1 MVCILQNCIH
11 GDCDEPSTWLSYT
24 ATDYYHR
31 QFMHTAKW
39 DWNICWRQVPLRRN
53 CTTTFP
59 VVFLYNKRRSMV
71 KHQMF
76 VSSPIKGCKECAT
89 SLKVISHARA
99 GILKLIIFLECHS
112 LKFVIPWLSLSS
124 NSCVP
129 YFGWIH
135 YGGTYPSW
143 FKSLTW
149 CRCLYFSR
157 FILRFNNVVLPVI
170 GVVINDSEAV

>member
-1 MVCILQNCIH
+1 MVE
-11 GDCDEPSTWLSYT
+11 D
-24 ATDYYHR
+24 
-31 QFMHTAKW
+31 
-39 DWNICWRQVPLRRN
+39 
-53 CTTTFP
+53 
-59 VVFLYNKRRSMV
+59 
-71 KHQMF
+71 QMF

-143 FKSLTW
+143 FKSLT
-149 CRCLYFSR
+149 
-157 FILRFNNVVLPVI
+157 
-170 GVVINDSEAV
+170 